1 MSITRHLLNE
11 FRPLF
16 RMLEEPIG
24 GRSGAFGIPSRAIF
38 DDPFFTGP
46 RLARPAVDVSEDGSN
61 YIVETELPG
70 VKKEDVQVH
79 IGDGGRSVTIEGNIV
94 RRGTSANGEG
104 STTSTSTA
112 AAGAQGV
119 EGTVGGHACCKSQER
134 RVTDVQMTGSTVVQ
148 PSAAENNQL
157 LSAERS
163 FTGSSKF
170 TRTVWLPRPADARNV
185 TAKLADGILTLRIAK
200 AEEKDAVKVEV
211 E

>member
-24 GRSGAFGIPSRAIF
+24 GRFGAFGIHSRAIF
-38 DDPFFTGP
+38 DDPFFTGS

-104 STTSTSTA
+104 STTSTA

-119 EGTVGGHACCKSQER
+119 EGTVG
-134 RVTDVQMTGSTVVQ
+134 STVVQ
-148 PSAAENNQL
+148 PPAAENNQL
-157 LSAERS
+157 STERS